1 MEIQLVPLPVKVI
14 IKVSL
19 YIFEPNAVT
28 LENTEIK
35 VFEEL
40 LHYNFATKLKALA
53 FLHFFIF
60 GQPVNTFFL
69 FLG

>member
-40 LHYNFATKLKALA
+40 LHYNFATKLKVLA